1 LPDVNSETPRPQ
13 GGASR
18 QGNLIFCMVPLDPG
32 YPARA
37 GRGTFRSADRRRKSL
52 MVQLP
57 VDKAIA
63 SWEGIKAFLEEYRE
77 DCKEEIGNLT
87 GTENSKFKKD

>member
-1 LPDVNSETPRPQ
+1 
-13 GGASR
+13 
-18 QGNLIFCMVPLDPG
+18 
-32 YPARA
+32 
-37 GRGTFRSADRRRKSL
+37 